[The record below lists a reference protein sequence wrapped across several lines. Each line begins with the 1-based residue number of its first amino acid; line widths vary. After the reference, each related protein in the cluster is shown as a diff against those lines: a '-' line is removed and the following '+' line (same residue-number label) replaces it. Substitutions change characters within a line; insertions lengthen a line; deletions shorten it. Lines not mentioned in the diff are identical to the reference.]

1 MENRI
6 TVSYFKCDTKDGN
19 ELFIRIKD
27 MLEKMDWGEK
37 KIEVNLQ
44 ENNPFLA
51 TEAYLCDDVVIFD
64 GSLEDPE
71 ENAKSNAGQQY
82 DAMIE
87 PMKTASHV
95 LIVSRSQI
103 PFNVMCVRKG
113 GYPNYIRTG
122 TAEYKDHIDNDE
134 ILKWIKSIFMQGK
147 TELLNS
153 YKLERNYYRSLTDQ
167 EKAEIIN
174 KIIKEN
180 VDETQATTEEDAQ
193 VFVSYLSRYSKYF
206 SSRESGSQEYT
217 VEDLIEYIS
226 ETQGIPL
233 EQIGYFPPGNLS
245 RELMTVQRRW
255 EIISVTDDFIRK
267 CRQFWIL
274 DTPGYAKSWWTL
286 SERVTLSYIYFEDPQ
301 KCPDIYVAKYDTE
314 CGGFQI
320 KKYLDAEAK
329 KSFLP
334 KISQN
339 TKEELARYFA
349 NSRPGG
355 VGYESIRIMKLM
367 HHLPD
372 SAVRFLS
379 RRTYKMMEEIM
390 PAMLEDIATT
400 MAEYEET
407 AIKSSKSDV
416 YTKAFWEDWV
426 MECPYCK
433 MQNSNSRYNKETFLH
448 PQKSSFCHVVKKHDL
463 RYDAGKDRYV
473 VVCKKCKH
481 KFYFNKGFFYRWYPL
496 RGGNIHTGPEGK
508 SIEKKTAFYFTEEKQ
523 KDNL

>member
-1 MENRI
+1 MENKI
-6 TVSYFKCDTKDGN
+6 TVSYFRCDTREGN
-19 ELFIRIKD
+19 ELFIKMKD
-27 MLEKMDWGEK
+27 MLEKMDLGDK

-64 GSLEDPE
+64 GSLEDQE
-71 ENAKSNAGQQY
+71 GNAKSNAGQQY
-82 DAMIE
+82 DAMLE
-87 PMKTASHV
+87 PMKTAAHV

-122 TAEYKDHIDNDE
+122 ISEYKEHITNDE
-134 ILKWIKSIFMQGK
+134 ILKWIKNIFMQDDTG
-147 TELLNS
+147 LFNS
-153 YKLERNYYRSLTDQ
+153 HKLERNYYQGLPDQ
-167 EKAEIIN
+167 EKAEILN
-174 KIIKEN
+174 KMIKEN
-180 VDETQATTEEDAQ
+180 VDESQTETEEDAQ
-193 VFVSYLSRYSKYF
+193 IFVSYLSRYSKYF
-206 SSRESGSQEYT
+206 SSRKSGSQEYT

-226 ETQGIPL
+226 KTQGIPL

-274 DTPGYAKSWWTL
+274 DTPGYAQSWWTL
-286 SERVTLSYIYFEDPQ
+286 SERITLSYIYAEDPQ
-301 KCPDIYVAKYDTE
+301 KCPDVYVAKYTPE
-314 CGGFQI
+314 CRNFQI
-320 KKYLDAEAK
+320 KKYLDVEAK

-339 TKEELARYFA
+339 TEKELARYFA
-349 NSRPGG
+349 NSRPDG
-355 VGYESIRIMKLM
+355 VGYENIWIMKLM

-390 PAMLEDIATT
+390 PAILEDIGATIE
-400 MAEYEET
+400 EYEET

-416 YTKAFWEDWV
+416 YTKSFWEDWI

-433 MQNSNSRYNKETFLH
+433 MQNSNNRYNKETFLY
-448 PQKSSFCHVVKKHDL
+448 PQKSSFCHVVKKRDL
-463 RYDAGKDRYV
+463 RYNADKDRYI
-473 VVCKKCKH
+473 VVCRKCKH
-481 KFYFNKGFFYRWYPL
+481 KFYFNKGFFYRWYPI
-496 RGGNIHTGPEGK
+496 RGGSIHTGPGGK
-508 SIEKKTAFYFTEEKQ
+508 SIEKKTAFYFTEEE
-523 KDNL
+523 